1 MSEQN
6 DMNVPKEEKKKN
18 IKRIREPKRKQ
29 RIEEGYSR
37 HYFSEKTV
45 SNNLLGDFNVETSKG
60 KILIEKLCGRELK
73 EIKAHSIF
81 RIAKLISELTDIQL
95 PRNIYRRK
103 DLMVK
108 WFDLHQNKI
117 DEIKEHIDISIE

>member
-1 MSEQN
+1 MSEQDN
-6 DMNVPKEEKKKN
+6 LDTSKSKKM
-18 IKRIREPKRKQ
+18 KRIREPKRKQ

-45 SNNLLGDFNVETSKG
+45 SNNLLGDFNVETSEG
-60 KILIEKLCGRELK
+60 KKLIEEIFGKELK
-73 EIKAHSIF
+73 EIKSHSIF
-81 RIAKLISELTDIQL
+81 RIAKLVSELIDIQL

-108 WFDLHQNKI
+108 WFDTYHEQIEGYKN
-117 DEIKEHIDISIE
+117 HIFIEQS

>member
-6 DMNVPKEEKKKN
+6 DINVPKEEKKKN

-108 WFDLHQNKI
+108 WFDLHHNKI